1 MGGEELMDLE
11 DVGECLGMSIG
22 EAACSRNR
30 GSQRCLDRHHPHK
43 RRGSVKD

>member
-11 DVGECLGMSIG
+11 NVGGWLGMSIG

-30 GSQRCLDRHHPHK
+30 GSQQCLDLHRLHK